1 MDLSQAIAQ
10 RGRTNKP
17 IPYLRLA
24 TTKQQQQQL
33 KACKNIVA

>member
-10 RGRTNKP
+10 RGRANKQ

-33 KACKNIVA
+33 QSM